1 MQAQPSQDA
10 TDERD
15 HKKNQRAL
23 LALALHEFP
32 GQLTWTMLGGQIA
45 VGDSLDRA
53 VRELVTVGLIFC
65 QGDRLLPTVAARHFD
80 WLELP

>member
-1 MQAQPSQDA
+1 MQAQTSQDA
-10 TDERD
+10 ADERD

-23 LALALHEFP
+23 LALALYEFP
-32 GQLTWTMLGGQIA
+32 DHLTWKMLGGRIA

-53 VRELVTVGLIFC
+53 VRELITVGLIFC
-65 QGDRLLPTVAARHFD
+65 EGDTLLPTLAARHFD

>member
-1 MQAQPSQDA
+1 MQAQPSQHP
-10 TDERD
+10 TDEGD

-23 LALALHEFP
+23 LALALHEYP
-32 GQLTWTMLGGQIA
+32 DHLTWKMLGGRIA
-45 VGDSLDRA
+45 KGDPLERA

-65 QGDRLLPTVAARHFD
+65 EGDRLLPTLAARHFD